1 MRPARAGWSA
11 RYLTAG
17 DRAAGL
23 WRVCANLEPV
33 PRSAPRRRTIAIV
46 AAALAI
52 VVVTA
57 IGLAQSG
64 DSTAP
69 PADVPSAAEARAAVR
84 DAPPA
89 LRALYDQGGGLVD
102 VPADEL
108 DGYLGALR
116 GHPAVINVWA
126 EWCDPC
132 RAEFPLLR
140 TAAARH
146 GTKVAFLG
154 VNIDAAGD
162 RGRAEAF
169 LREQP
174 TIYPS
179 LVDPDRR
186 IADRIEAAS
195 VQPSTVF
202 LDAEGEIVTVRQGAY
217 GSVQDLERDLR
228 LYAGLEGKPAP
239 GVTGDAR
246 PDPEP

>member
-1 MRPARAGWSA
+1 M
-11 RYLTAG
+11 
-17 DRAAGL
+17 
-23 WRVCANLEPV
+23 

-46 AAALAI
+46 VAALAI

-57 IGLAQSG
+57 IGLVQSG
-64 DSTAP
+64 DSTRTP
-69 PADVPSAAEARAAVR
+69 DDVPSATQARDAVR

-89 LRALYDQGGGLVD
+89 LRALYGQGGGLLD
-102 VPADEL
+102 IPAEGL
-108 DGYLGALR
+108 DAYLGALR
-116 GHPAVINVWA
+116 GYPVVINVWA

-146 GTKVAFLG
+146 GTRVAFLG
-154 VNIDAAGD
+154 VNIDATKD
-162 RGRAEAF
+162 RGKARAF

-179 LVDPDRR
+179 LLDPDRK
-186 IADRIEAAS
+186 IARRIEATS

-202 LDAEGEIVTVRQGAY
+202 LDAQGEIVTVRQGAY
-217 GSVQDLERDLR
+217 GSVEDLERDLR

-239 GVTGDAR
+239 GTTGDAR
-246 PDPEP
+246 PDAGPEP